1 MLRNVLIDDDLFKNL
16 RKKALEAEKGEN
28 SPQEIE
34 LLEKAVFKRLKKKRS
49 VKKYKKLGVT
59 KKDLKEIIELAEILS
74 LDALGGPSNY
84 QIKEEHQEWCTI
96 CGRCCRESESIF
108 IHKDELN
115 LLLTFNPKLEKG
127 IICNKLFPEHFE
139 LKNIQPC
146 KYIDPE
152 TNKCGI
158 YDSRPQ
164 VCRSYPL
171 VLIESNGKARN
182 IINLRHNCNYSV
194 NLILEKSIILF
205 DDAIKKHE
213 EKTENNKLKMRAK

>member
-1 MLRNVLIDDDLFKNL
+1 MLRDLLIDKELFEEM
-16 RKKALEAEKGEN
+16 RKRAVESGGEEN
-28 SPQEIE
+28 SLEEIE
-34 LLEKAVFKRLKKKRS
+34 LLENAVFKRLKKKRS

-59 KKDLKEIIELAEILS
+59 KADLKEIIELADIIG
-74 LDALGGPSNY
+74 LDALDGPSNLDLA
-84 QIKEEHQEWCTI
+84 KDHQEWCTI

-115 LLLTFNPKLEKG
+115 VLLTFNPGLEEG
-127 IICNKLFPEHFE
+127 IIPNKQYPGHYE
-139 LKNIQPC
+139 LKDIRPC

-171 VLIESNGKARN
+171 VLIDSGGKTRN
-182 IINLRHNCNYSV
+182 IINLRSSCNYSV
-194 NLILEKSIILF
+194 MLVLEKSIILF
-205 DDAIKKHE
+205 DEALRRLEMKKSD
-213 EKTENNKLKMRAK
+213 LR

>member
-1 MLRNVLIDDDLFKNL
+1 MLRDLLIEPELFAEI
-16 RKKALEAEKGEN
+16 RKKALESDGEEN
-28 SPQEIE
+28 SSEEIE

-59 KKDLKEIIELAEILS
+59 KADLKELIELADIVG
-74 LDALGGPSNY
+74 LDVLGGPSNLDLARD
-84 QIKEEHQEWCTI
+84 HQEWCTI

-108 IHKDELN
+108 IHRDEMN
-115 LLLTFNPKLEKG
+115 VLLTFNPNLKDG
-127 IICNKLFPEHFE
+127 IIPNKQYPGHYE
-139 LKNIQPC
+139 LKDIRPC

-171 VLIESNGKARN
+171 VMIDSGGKTKN
-182 IINLRHNCNYSV
+182 IINLRHSCNYSV
-194 NLILEKSIILF
+194 HLVLEKSILLF
-205 DDAIKKHE
+205 DEALRRLEAD
-213 EKTENNKLKMRAK
+213 